1 LPTAKTIVEAASLDI
16 QKIKNPG
23 ISGKDCRQGDQ
34 TGFWNAG
41 EYVLFRDGHMCHG
54 RKNCKSHILNV
65 HRIES
70 RKIGGDAPNNP
81 AALCE
86 DCHSDYRD
94 AHGHRGAAF
103 GIMRES

>member
-1 LPTAKTIVEAASLDI
+1 MTRRKSKTPVRQERTVRMEIRWD
-16 QKIKNPG
+16 
-23 ISGKDCRQGDQ
+23 SGMQ
-34 TGFWNAG
+34 G

-54 RKNCKSHILNV
+54 RKNCKNHILNV

-86 DCHSDYRD
+86 DCRS
-94 AHGHRGAAF
+94 GCRGAAF
-103 GIMRES
+103 MGAMRESLS